1 MPRDLVQEHV
11 SQITPLVYG
20 LVGEQNSIL
29 QTTLWGEALYTLG
42 SNFPESWTKIVI
54 KKDFLPKLNKT
65 LKDAGY
71 GAPVTLY

>member
-1 MPRDLVQEHV
+1 M
-11 SQITPLVYG
+11 
-20 LVGEQNSIL
+20 
-29 QTTLWGEALYTLG
+29 YTLG